1 MTGSARLAT
10 QGARDV
16 FDRELAEVK
25 DDVLRMG
32 THVEAAIRAAL
43 EAFVAHDS
51 MAATAVI
58 AGDAALNEMHRT
70 VTAMIT
76 ATIATQQPVA
86 RDLRFLLT
94 LDHVSYELERMGD
107 HAASVAK
114 QARRLAAGPGVTPAV
129 DLAAMGEQSAILVHD
144 VLRAL
149 VEVDVEAARA
159 AAARDDE
166 IDHLYRAI
174 FDEVLGLMRA
184 DAANVDRGTVILFA
198 AYDLERI
205 GDRATNIAEDL
216 VFLAIGEIEDLNAK
230 AVP

>member
-43 EAFVAHDS
+43 VAFVAHDS
-51 MAATAVI
+51 TAATAVI

-216 VFLAIGEIEDLNAK
+216 VFLATGEIEDLNAK

>member
-51 MAATAVI
+51 TAATAVI